1 MQAIT
6 ARNANQRFSHYLRE
20 VQSGA
25 SFQITKRGAVVA
37 ALSSQLAAALPSEAA
52 VAPVQPDLLLVIKKS
67 PFYGQVRASSF
78 NRAALYD

>member
-6 ARNANQRFSHYLRE
+6 ARDANQRFSHYLRE

-37 ALSSQLAAALPSEAA
+37 ALSSQLAAAPSEAA
-52 VAPVQPDLLLVIKKS
+52 ASPVQPDLLLLIKKS
-67 PFYGQVRASSF
+67 PFYGHIDASSF

>member
-6 ARNANQRFSHYLRE
+6 ARDANQRFSHYLRE

-37 ALSSQLAAALPSEAA
+37 ALSAQPASVHASEAA
-52 VAPVQPDLLLVIKKS
+52 TSPVQADLLLLIKKS
-67 PFYGQVRASSF
+67 PFYGQIDASLF